1 MEYNKE
7 KIAQRIK
14 EERIA
19 SGFTQQGL
27 ADAIFRERQLVIK
40 WEKGTSL
47 PSLEDMMNLCRIFG
61 CELGYL
67 LCEFDDCKTRD
78 EQFCHDF
85 LGISP
90 DSISRLIEWK
100 NSPQKSKNLYGLD
113 VLLKCVNFDNA
124 LGQVKGYEKAT
135 QAYSFLQKRYNQ
147 EVEKAG
153 KEYATNITLHESLTR
168 EIEKFTLAEYR
179 IDRDLRF
186 VIQEIYNKNRE

>member
-1 MEYNKE
+1 MKYNKE

-14 EERIA
+14 DERIKA
-19 SGFTQQGL
+19 GLTQQEL
-27 ADAIFRERQLVIK
+27 ADTVFHDRQLIIK
-40 WEKGTSL
+40 WEKGDSF
-47 PSLEDMMNLCRIFG
+47 PSLEDMLNLCNVFH

-67 LCEFDDCKTRD
+67 LCEFDDCKTYD
-78 EQFCHDF
+78 EQFCHEF

-90 DSISRLIEWK
+90 DSVSRLIEWK
-100 NSPQKSKNLYGLD
+100 NSPQKSKKLYGLD

-124 LGQVKGYEKAT
+124 LGQVKEYEKAT
-135 QAYSFLQKRYNQ
+135 QTYSFLQKRYNK

-153 KEYATNITLHESLTR
+153 KEYATNIALHELLTR

-186 VIQEIYNKNRE
+186 TIQEIYNKNRK